1 MTFEE
6 QLFFFGKLSL
16 TYTYKLQNLDESLCT
31 RGVGWVGKGRCTW
44 NLGWRRRSPVMTVT
58 LVTNASSGHMYSCF
72 FLLLFHLQLRYLYFA
87 LWSPW
92 SPLPLHSARIAFALE
107 SFNLYYEEH
116 KFWWPLTI
124 AYLLTCTANCNFL
137 LLDLQSF
144 AFTWKILHFLSTEV
158 LDLAAFAM
166 MLRPN

>member
-1 MTFEE
+1 MLG
-6 QLFFFGKLSL
+6 QRIAQMGRDI

-44 NLGWRRRSPVMTVT
+44 NLGWRRRWPVMTVT
-58 LVTNASSGHMYSCF
+58 LVTTASSGHMYSCVF
-72 FLLLFHLQLRYLYFA
+72 FYFFICDRFTYT
-87 LWSPW
+87 LPW

>member
-1 MTFEE
+1 MGRDRYNVHIQITKPWWKFVHKR
-6 QLFFFGKLSL
+6 G
-16 TYTYKLQNLDESLCT
+16 
-31 RGVGWVGKGRCTW
+31 GVGRQRAVYVESWVT
-44 NLGWRRRSPVMTVT
+44 SP
-58 LVTNASSGHMYSCF
+58 LASDDSHPGHQRLFRPHVQLCF
-72 FLLLFHLQLRYLYFA
+72 FLLLHLQLRYLYFA

-116 KFWWPLTI
+116 KLWWPLTI